1 MCPNPVLITPS
12 NENRIKKMERKLLL
26 VIVLAFTA
34 SCFAQGPNGV
44 SPLGTQ
50 GLETD
55 KYTVLDS
62 ALYKFSYKLT
72 CVVDTERTETAEN
85 WLVLLIGKN
94 YSKMFNFYPSHP
106 ELKSGVAKPDESRGL
121 GGTEVFKDFRRRKME
136 VTTRVFMPKDVFL
149 YVEELPRQSW
159 TITNDVK
166 PIQGY
171 NCRKATTR
179 YLGRDF
185 EAWYTLEI
193 PIPNGP
199 WKLGGLP
206 GMILEAND
214 VQRHYVF
221 DCVGIEKLR
230 EKEPIVKYDWHYVRT
245 TREEVNRLIKRMCD
259 DMDTYLSSIIQ
270 PQNHKPVYSPRPYNP
285 LERE

>member
-1 MCPNPVLITPS
+1 MKREIFILIA
-12 NENRIKKMERKLLL
+12 
-26 VIVLAFTA
+26 LALTA

-55 KYTVLDS
+55 RYSVLDS

-72 CVVDTERTETAEN
+72 CVVDTERVETVEN
-85 WLVLLIGKN
+85 RLVLLIGKD
-94 YSKMFNFYPSHP
+94 YSKMFNAYPSHP

-121 GGTEVFKDFRRRKME
+121 GGTEVFKDLRRRKME

-149 YVEELPRQSW
+149 YEEELPQQAW
-159 TITNDVK
+159 TITNDTK
-166 PIQGY
+166 QIYGY
-171 NCRKATTR
+171 DCQKATTK
-179 YLGRDF
+179 YLGRDY
-185 EAWYTLEI
+185 EVWYTLEI
-193 PIPNGP
+193 PISNGP

-214 VQRHYVF
+214 GQRHYVF
-221 DCVGIEKLR
+221 ECVGIERL
-230 EKEPIVKYDWHYVRT
+230 KERVPIVKYDWHYVKT
-245 TREEVNRLIKRMCD
+245 TREEVNKLIKRMCD
-259 DMDTYLSSIIQ
+259 DMDAYLSSIIR
-270 PQNHKPVYSPRPYNP
+270 PKDHKPVYSPRPHNP

>member
-1 MCPNPVLITPS
+1 
-12 NENRIKKMERKLLL
+12 MERKLLL

-94 YSKMFNFYPSHP
+94 YSKMFNFYPPHP
-106 ELKSGVAKPDESRGL
+106 ELKSGVAKPNESRGL
-121 GGTEVFKDFRRRKME
+121 GGTEVFKDFAKKTME
-136 VTTRVFMPKDVFL
+136 VTIRVFMPKDVFL
-149 YVEELPRQSW
+149 YEEELPQQAW
-159 TITNDVK
+159 TITDDTK
-166 PIQGY
+166 QIHGY
-171 NCRKATTR
+171 DCQKATTK
-179 YLGRDF
+179 YLGRDY
-185 EAWYTLEI
+185 EVWYTLEI
-193 PIPNGP
+193 PISNGP

-206 GMILEAND
+206 GMILEAGD

-221 DCVGIEKLR
+221 NCVGIEKLNKR
-230 EKEPIVKYDWHYVRT
+230 EPIVKYDWHYVRT
-245 TREEVNRLIKRMCD
+245 TREAVNGLIKRMCD
-259 DMDTYLSSIIQ
+259 DMDAYLSSIIQ
-270 PQNHKPVYSPRPYNP
+270 PKDHKPVYSPRPYNP